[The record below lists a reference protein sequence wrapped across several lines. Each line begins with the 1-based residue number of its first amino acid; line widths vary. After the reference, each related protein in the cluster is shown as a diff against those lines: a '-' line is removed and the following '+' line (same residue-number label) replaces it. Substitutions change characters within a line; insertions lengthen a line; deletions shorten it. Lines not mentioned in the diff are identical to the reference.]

1 MHVRMVE
8 NLTPE
13 QVTDIGSLASCEC
26 SGNPRFIINLVV
38 PSFCSSSCV
47 RDLTCRVGTAPLH
60 STLLTPFL
68 HATIIISLSPSSQL
82 SRRRRWTSF
91 STATSCRC

>member
-1 MHVRMVE
+1 MRAVDLSEVDTVHVRMME

-13 QVTDIGSLASCEC
+13 EVTDIGSLASSEC

-47 RDLTCRVGTAPLH
+47 RDLTCRVGTGAP
-60 STLLTPFL
+60 
-68 HATIIISLSPSSQL
+68 
-82 SRRRRWTSF
+82 
-91 STATSCRC
+91 